1 MVSSGNI
8 LHGGGHFFCGTV
20 FLTYVFRKISSG
32 VDGGISRAGQACTDR
47 GVRTPIGGHSKQG
60 V

>member
-47 GVRTPIGGHSKQG
+47 GVRTPIGGH
-60 V
+60 